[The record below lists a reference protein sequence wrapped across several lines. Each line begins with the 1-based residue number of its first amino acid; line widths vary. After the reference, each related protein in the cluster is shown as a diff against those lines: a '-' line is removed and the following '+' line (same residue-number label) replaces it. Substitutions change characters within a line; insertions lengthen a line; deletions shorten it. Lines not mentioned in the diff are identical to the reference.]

1 MSSQTINGDTLAATY
16 AVGSASS
23 ILISAVIGDG
33 QLGDSAVWLDGNLL
47 TTGTIN
53 HFDIGDSEALRGR
66 ELKFRSIASG
76 LNPQT
81 LRTCV
86 TYFLAGGT
94 TDDDYTLAKPVA
106 SDAGSVVYEATF
118 QLV

>member
-1 MSSQTINGDTLAATY
+1 MPSQTINGDTLAATY
-16 AVGSASS
+16 SVGTAAS
-23 ILISAVIGDG
+23 IRISAVIGDG

-47 TTGTIN
+47 TTGDVN
-53 HFDIGDSEALRGR
+53 HFDIGAAETLRGR
-66 ELKFRSIASG
+66 QLKFRSIASG

-81 LRTCV
+81 LRTTV

-106 SDAGSVVYEATF
+106 GDAMSVVYEATF